1 MQPGDSSCVITF
13 QRANQTIETTSSEPQ
28 VLNVPRLEE
37 ALSEVEKISARLLKS
52 RQVIL
57 LLQVIIIGIVITAG
71 FDDFPVTM
79 TADFCAAVL
88 VLEGPAPVARSAS
101 SYCHV
106 HL

>member
-71 FDDFPVTM
+71 FDDFSC
-79 TADFCAAVL
+79 DDD
-88 VLEGPAPVARSAS
+88 R
-101 SYCHV
+101 
-106 HL
+106 